1 MARRAF
7 IAEQIARVPMFS
19 ACTRRELQV
28 LSRLSTEIDVPAG
41 KTLTTEDRP
50 GREFMIVLA
59 GTAIATRHGVQVAVF
74 GEGDFFGEIALLD
87 TGVRTAT
94 ITAAMPMTLAVIGPH
109 EFDTAL
115 KEVPTL
121 ARRIMQGLARRLRQV
136 DEAALR

>member
-28 LSRLSTEIDVPAG
+28 LSRLATEVDVPAG
-41 KTLTTEDRP
+41 KTLTAEGRP

-59 GTAIATRHGVQVAVF
+59 GEAVATRNGNEVARF
-74 GEGDFFGEIALLD
+74 GPGDFFGEIALLD
-87 TGVRTAT
+87 SGPRTAT
-94 ITAAMPMTLAVIGPH
+94 ITATTPMALAVIGTH

-115 KEVPTL
+115 NEVPTL

-136 DEAALR
+136 DGSTLG